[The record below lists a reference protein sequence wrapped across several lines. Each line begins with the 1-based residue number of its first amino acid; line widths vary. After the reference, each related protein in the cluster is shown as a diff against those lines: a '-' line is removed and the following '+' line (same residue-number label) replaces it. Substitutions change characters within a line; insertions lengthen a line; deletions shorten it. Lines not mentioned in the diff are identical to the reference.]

1 MAWSFVYVPCPQVTW
16 EELSPGIRRMDANKD
31 ERKVEISSM
40 ELTALGLD
48 HSMQKQADNF
58 LEQGQEIA
66 RVTVVDRGQYM
77 LRNERGELPA
87 KATGKFM
94 YTLQSTIDMPCVGD
108 WVCVDYHDSKDF
120 ANIHAMLPRKS
131 FLRRK
136 SAGKNIKLQ
145 MIAANIDIAFIVQSC
160 HYDFNISRLERYLVM
175 ATEGHVEPLIILSKT
190 DLVSE
195 EGLEQL
201 FAAIREA
208 GISTRIIGL
217 SNVSG
222 AGLDQVRDIM
232 QPGKT
237 YCIVGSS
244 GVGKSTLINQITGHD
259 TLKTR
264 AVRNSGEGRH
274 TTVRRQLIVLEQGAM
289 LIDTPGMRE
298 VGILDASEG
307 MEENFDDIHEISRS
321 CRFSNCSHN
330 NEPGCAILQ
339 AIESGNLQR
348 EHYQNYVKLKTE
360 SEYNKTS
367 RSNKRKK
374 STKTSRSPGKQ
385 ASKHSRK

>member
-1 MAWSFVYVPCPQVTW
+1 
-16 EELSPGIRRMDANKD
+16 MDATQD
-31 ERKVEISSM
+31 DQKVGISSM
-40 ELTALGLD
+40 ELTELGLD
-48 HSMQKQADNF
+48 HSLQKQADEF
-58 LEQGQEIA
+58 LEPGQEIA
-66 RVTVVDRGQYM
+66 RITVVDRGQYM

-94 YTLQSTIDMPCVGD
+94 YTLQSAIDMPCVGD

-175 ATEGHVEPLIILSKT
+175 ANEGHVEPLIILSKT

-195 EGLEQL
+195 EDLEQL

-222 AGLDQVRDIM
+222 AGLEQVKDIM
-232 QPGKT
+232 CPGKT

-244 GVGKSTLINQITGHD
+244 GVGKSTLINRITGHD

-264 AVRNSGEGRH
+264 AVSNSGEGRH
-274 TTVRRQLIVLEQGAM
+274 TTVRRQLIVLPQGAM

-307 MEENFDDIHEISRS
+307 MEENFDDIHALSQR
-321 CRFSNCSHN
+321 CRFSNCSHGK
-330 NEPGCAILQ
+330 EPGCAILQ
-339 AIESGNLQR
+339 AIESGTLQQ
-348 EHYQNYVKLKTE
+348 EHYQNYLKLKKE
-360 SEYNKTS
+360 SELQKTS
-367 RSNKRKK
+367 YINKRKK
-374 STKTSRSPGKQ
+374 GRPSAKKT
-385 ASKHSRK
+385 